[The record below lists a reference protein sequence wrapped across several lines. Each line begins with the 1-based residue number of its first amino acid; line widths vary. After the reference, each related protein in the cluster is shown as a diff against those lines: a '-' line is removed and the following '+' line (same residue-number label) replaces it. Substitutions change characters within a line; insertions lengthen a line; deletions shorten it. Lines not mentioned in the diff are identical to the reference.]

1 MIRVA
6 VIGCGKIAQVRH
18 LPEYATNPNAQLVAY
33 YDKNSQRAHEVAAQY
48 GGKVYDSYFDLLKD
62 PEIDAVSVC
71 VENRSHAEMTT
82 AALYAGKHVLCEKPM
97 AVTLAEC
104 ESMVAAAE
112 FNNRHLMIGHN
123 MRFDPVHRRAKELLE
138 QGVIGD
144 VITFR
149 TGLGTSG
156 PEGWSME
163 GNWFFD
169 KKKAVMGALSDLG
182 IHKIDLMQYLTGQTV
197 IETTAKI
204 LTLNKHDRE
213 DHLIGVDDNALC
225 ILRMNGGSAG
235 TMAAS
240 WTVYGQESNSTC
252 LFGTRGVMRIYNSLT
267 APIEVRDLN
276 NTITAYQFEHQTR
289 SGVIDEFIDA
299 LEHDREPEV
308 SGREA
313 LTTMRTIFGCIKSS
327 ETGRTVTA
335 KHRPVVIITSNAEK
349 ELPDA
354 FLRRCVFHYI
364 EFPEQEQMEAILRV
378 HFGDLEE
385 KLVKQSLAAF
395 YWLRE
400 LRGIEKK
407 PSTSELVDWI
417 RALVAGGVDPARIEK
432 EIPFAGVLLKKDK
445 DLQTLRKVK

>member
-1 MIRVA
+1 MIELKHVSKKYDSGA
-6 VIGCGKIAQVRH
+6 NGGVDALKDVSLTIEDGDIYGIIGMSGAGKSTLVRCIN
-18 LPEYATNPNAQLVAY
+18 LLERPTEGEIIVDGQRLDTMTPAQLRAARREITMIF
-33 YDKNSQRAHEVAAQY
+33 QR
-48 GGKVYDSYFDLLKD
+48 FNLLMQRTCLQNVCFPMELSGVKKA
-62 PEIDAVSVC
+62 DA
-71 VENRSHAEMTT
+71 
-82 AALYAGKHVLCEKPM
+82 
-97 AVTLAEC
+97 
-104 ESMVAAAE
+104 
-112 FNNRHLMIGHN
+112 
-123 MRFDPVHRRAKELLE
+123 DRRAKELLE

-267 APIEVRDLN
+267 APIEVRDLS

-327 ETGRTVTA
+327 ETGRTVSVNNSFVT
-335 KHRPVVIITSNAEK
+335 H
-349 ELPDA
+349 LQDGY
-354 FLRRCVFHYI
+354 RRN
-364 EFPEQEQMEAILRV
+364 
-378 HFGDLEE
+378 
-385 KLVKQSLAAF
+385 K
-395 YWLRE
+395 
-400 LRGIEKK
+400 
-407 PSTSELVDWI
+407 
-417 RALVAGGVDPARIEK
+417 
-432 EIPFAGVLLKKDK
+432 
-445 DLQTLRKVK
+445 

>member
-112 FNNRHLMIGHN
+112 RNGKYLMIGHN
-123 MRFDPVHRRAKELLE
+123 MRFDPVHRKAKELLD
-138 QGVIGD
+138 GGIIGD
-144 VITFR
+144 IITFR
-149 TGLGTSG
+149 ATMGNAG
-156 PEGWSME
+156 PENWSME
-163 GNWFFD
+163 AGSTWFFD
-169 KKKAVMGALSDLG
+169 KQKAAMGALSDLG
-182 IHKIDLMQYLTGQTV
+182 IHKVDLLQYLTGQKV
-197 IETTAKI
+197 IETTAKVM
-204 LTLNKHDRE
+204 TLNKHTATGAP
-213 DHLIGVDDNALC
+213 ITVDDNALC

-327 ETGRTVTA
+327 ETGRTVSVNSSFVT
-335 KHRPVVIITSNAEK
+335 H
-349 ELPDA
+349 LQDGY
-354 FLRRCVFHYI
+354 RRN
-364 EFPEQEQMEAILRV
+364 
-378 HFGDLEE
+378 
-385 KLVKQSLAAF
+385 K
-395 YWLRE
+395 
-400 LRGIEKK
+400 
-407 PSTSELVDWI
+407 
-417 RALVAGGVDPARIEK
+417 
-432 EIPFAGVLLKKDK
+432 
-445 DLQTLRKVK
+445 

>member
-225 ILRMNGGSAG
+225 ILRMNGGAVG

-240 WTVYGQESNSTC
+240 WTVYGKECNSTC
-252 LFGTRGVMRIYNSLT
+252 IYGTKGIMLIYSDPG
-267 APIEVRDLN
+267 APIVVRDMS
-276 NTITAYQFEHQTR
+276 NTSTAYSFEPTTR
-289 SGVIDEFIDA
+289 SGVIDEFVDA

-308 SGREA
+308 SGKKA
-313 LTTMRTIFGCIKSS
+313 LTIMRTIFASIKSS
-327 ETGRTVTA
+327 EISRTVA
-335 KHRPVVIITSNAEK
+335 VN
-349 ELPDA
+349 
-354 FLRRCVFHYI
+354 
-364 EFPEQEQMEAILRV
+364 
-378 HFGDLEE
+378 
-385 KLVKQSLAAF
+385 
-395 YWLRE
+395 
-400 LRGIEKK
+400 
-407 PSTSELVDWI
+407 STFVSHL
-417 RALVAGGVDPARIEK
+417 
-432 EIPFAGVLLKKDK
+432 
-445 DLQTLRKVK
+445 

>member
-1 MIRVA
+1 
-6 VIGCGKIAQVRH
+6 
-18 LPEYATNPNAQLVAY
+18 
-33 YDKNSQRAHEVAAQY
+33 
-48 GGKVYDSYFDLLKD
+48 
-62 PEIDAVSVC
+62 
-71 VENRSHAEMTT
+71 
-82 AALYAGKHVLCEKPM
+82 
-97 AVTLAEC
+97 
-104 ESMVAAAE
+104 MVAAAE

-169 KKKAVMGALSDLG
+169 KKKAGMGALSDLG

-267 APIEVRDLN
+267 APLEVRDLN

-327 ETGRTVTA
+327 ETGRTVSVNNSFVT
-335 KHRPVVIITSNAEK
+335 H
-349 ELPDA
+349 LQDGY
-354 FLRRCVFHYI
+354 RRN
-364 EFPEQEQMEAILRV
+364 
-378 HFGDLEE
+378 
-385 KLVKQSLAAF
+385 K
-395 YWLRE
+395 
-400 LRGIEKK
+400 
-407 PSTSELVDWI
+407 
-417 RALVAGGVDPARIEK
+417 
-432 EIPFAGVLLKKDK
+432 
-445 DLQTLRKVK
+445 

>member
-213 DHLIGVDDNALC
+213 DHRQRPVHPADERRLC
-225 ILRMNGGSAG
+225 RHHGRQLDGIRSGEQLHLPVRHPWRHADLQQPHRPYRSAG
-235 TMAAS
+235 PEQHHYRLS
-240 WTVYGQESNSTC
+240 V
-252 LFGTRGVMRIYNSLT
+252 R
-267 APIEVRDLN
+267 APD
-276 NTITAYQFEHQTR
+276 
-289 SGVIDEFIDA
+289 
-299 LEHDREPEV
+299 P
-308 SGREA
+308 
-313 LTTMRTIFGCIKSS
+313 
-327 ETGRTVTA
+327 
-335 KHRPVVIITSNAEK
+335 
-349 ELPDA
+349 
-354 FLRRCVFHYI
+354 LRRHR
-364 EFPEQEQMEAILRV
+364 RV
-378 HFGDLEE
+378 HRRTG
-385 KLVKQSLAAF
+385 A
-395 YWLRE
+395 
-400 LRGIEKK
+400 
-407 PSTSELVDWI
+407 
-417 RALVAGGVDPARIEK
+417 
-432 EIPFAGVLLKKDK
+432 
-445 DLQTLRKVK
+445 

>member
-182 IHKIDLMQYLTGQTV
+182 IHKVDLLQYLTGQKV
-197 IETTAKI
+197 IETTAKVM
-204 LTLNKHDRE
+204 TLNKHTATGAP
-213 DHLIGVDDNALC
+213 ITVDDNALC
-225 ILRMNGGSAG
+225 ILRMSGGAVG
-235 TMAAS
+235 TLAAS
-240 WTVYGQESNSTC
+240 WTVYGHECQSTC
-252 LFGTRGVMRIYNSLT
+252 LYGTKGIMLIYNNNNPA
-267 APIEVRDLN
+267 APIEVRNLDGTSTTYN
-276 NTITAYQFEHQTR
+276 IPPETN
-289 SGVIDEFIDA
+289 SGVIDEFVAA
-299 LEHDREPEV
+299 LEQNREPEV

-313 LTTMRTIFGCIKSS
+313 LSTMRAIFGSIKSS
-327 ETGRTVTA
+327 EIGCTVSVNDSYVN
-335 KHRPVVIITSNAEK
+335 H
-349 ELPDA
+349 L
-354 FLRRCVFHYI
+354 
-364 EFPEQEQMEAILRV
+364 
-378 HFGDLEE
+378 
-385 KLVKQSLAAF
+385 
-395 YWLRE
+395 
-400 LRGIEKK
+400 
-407 PSTSELVDWI
+407 
-417 RALVAGGVDPARIEK
+417 
-432 EIPFAGVLLKKDK
+432 
-445 DLQTLRKVK
+445 

>member
-1 MIRVA
+1 MIRVGI
-6 VIGCGKIAQVRH
+6 IGCGKIAQVRH
-18 LPEYATNPNAQLVAY
+18 LPEYAANPHAEVVAY
-33 YDKNSQRAHEVAAQY
+33 YDKNRARAEEMAAKY
-48 GGKVYDSYFDLLKD
+48 GGDVCDSYFDLLNRND
-62 PEIDAVSVC
+62 IDAVSIC
-71 VENRSHAEMTT
+71 VENRSHAEIST

-112 FNNRHLMIGHN
+112 RNGKHLMIGHN
-123 MRFDPVHRRAKELLE
+123 MRFDPVHRRAKQLLDR
-138 QGVIGD
+138 GVIGD

-149 TGLGTSG
+149 AVLGNAG
-156 PEGWSME
+156 PEGWSVDE
-163 GNWFFD
+163 GTWFFD
-169 KKKAVMGALSDLG
+169 KNKAALGALSDMG
-182 IHKIDLMQYLTGQTV
+182 IHKVDLIQYLLGQKV
-197 IETTAKI
+197 IETTAKVV
-204 LTLNKHDRE
+204 TLNKRDNE
-213 DHLIGVDDNALC
+213 GQLIGVDDNALC

-327 ETGRTVTA
+327 ETGRTVSVNNSFVT
-335 KHRPVVIITSNAEK
+335 H
-349 ELPDA
+349 LQDGY
-354 FLRRCVFHYI
+354 RRN
-364 EFPEQEQMEAILRV
+364 
-378 HFGDLEE
+378 
-385 KLVKQSLAAF
+385 K
-395 YWLRE
+395 
-400 LRGIEKK
+400 
-407 PSTSELVDWI
+407 
-417 RALVAGGVDPARIEK
+417 
-432 EIPFAGVLLKKDK
+432 
-445 DLQTLRKVK
+445 

>member
-169 KKKAVMGALSDLG
+169 KKKGRYGRSVGSGYPQDRSDAVSDGADG
-182 IHKIDLMQYLTGQTV
+182 YRNHRQDPDPQQ
-197 IETTAKI
+197 A
-204 LTLNKHDRE
+204 RP
-213 DHLIGVDDNALC
+213 
-225 ILRMNGGSAG
+225 GGSPH
-235 TMAAS
+235 
-240 WTVYGQESNSTC
+240 
-252 LFGTRGVMRIYNSLT
+252 RR
-267 APIEVRDLN
+267 
-276 NTITAYQFEHQTR
+276 
-289 SGVIDEFIDA
+289 
-299 LEHDREPEV
+299 
-308 SGREA
+308 
-313 LTTMRTIFGCIKSS
+313 
-327 ETGRTVTA
+327 GRTTPCA
-335 KHRPVVIITSNAEK
+335 S
-349 ELPDA
+349 
-354 FLRRCVFHYI
+354 C
-364 EFPEQEQMEAILRV
+364 
-378 HFGDLEE
+378 G
-385 KLVKQSLAAF
+385 
-395 YWLRE
+395 
-400 LRGIEKK
+400 
-407 PSTSELVDWI
+407 
-417 RALVAGGVDPARIEK
+417 
-432 EIPFAGVLLKKDK
+432 
-445 DLQTLRKVK
+445 

>member
-33 YDKNSQRAHEVAAQY
+33 YDKNSRRAHEVAAQY

-225 ILRMNGGSAG
+225 ILRMNGGQLDGIRSGEQLHLPVRHPWRHADLQQPHRPYRSAG
-235 TMAAS
+235 S
-240 WTVYGQESNSTC
+240 EQHHHRLSV
-252 LFGTRGVMRIYNSLT
+252 R
-267 APIEVRDLN
+267 APD
-276 NTITAYQFEHQTR
+276 
-289 SGVIDEFIDA
+289 
-299 LEHDREPEV
+299 P
-308 SGREA
+308 
-313 LTTMRTIFGCIKSS
+313 
-327 ETGRTVTA
+327 
-335 KHRPVVIITSNAEK
+335 
-349 ELPDA
+349 
-354 FLRRCVFHYI
+354 LRRHR
-364 EFPEQEQMEAILRV
+364 RV
-378 HFGDLEE
+378 HRRTG
-385 KLVKQSLAAF
+385 A
-395 YWLRE
+395 
-400 LRGIEKK
+400 
-407 PSTSELVDWI
+407 
-417 RALVAGGVDPARIEK
+417 
-432 EIPFAGVLLKKDK
+432 
-445 DLQTLRKVK
+445 

>member
-1 MIRVA
+1 M
-6 VIGCGKIAQVRH
+6 
-18 LPEYATNPNAQLVAY
+18 
-33 YDKNSQRAHEVAAQY
+33 
-48 GGKVYDSYFDLLKD
+48 
-62 PEIDAVSVC
+62 
-71 VENRSHAEMTT
+71 
-82 AALYAGKHVLCEKPM
+82 
-97 AVTLAEC
+97 
-104 ESMVAAAE
+104 
-112 FNNRHLMIGHN
+112 
-123 MRFDPVHRRAKELLE
+123 
-138 QGVIGD
+138 
-144 VITFR
+144 
-149 TGLGTSG
+149 
-156 PEGWSME
+156 
-163 GNWFFD
+163 
-169 KKKAVMGALSDLG
+169 
-182 IHKIDLMQYLTGQTV
+182 
-197 IETTAKI
+197 
-204 LTLNKHDRE
+204 
-213 DHLIGVDDNALC
+213 DDNALC

-364 EFPEQEQMEAILRV
+364 EFPGRELMAEIVRV
-378 HFGDLEE
+378 HFPDLDD
-385 KLVKQSLAAF
+385 KLLTQVLEAF
-395 YWLRE
+395 YKIRQLPQ
-400 LRGIEKK
+400 IKKK
-407 PSTSELVDWI
+407 PSTSEIIDWI
-417 RALVAGGVDPARIEK
+417 QALIHGGYDPDRVVAEVPYL
-432 EIPFAGVLLKKDK
+432 GVLLKKNEDI
-445 DLQTLRKVK
+445 DALRKSWR